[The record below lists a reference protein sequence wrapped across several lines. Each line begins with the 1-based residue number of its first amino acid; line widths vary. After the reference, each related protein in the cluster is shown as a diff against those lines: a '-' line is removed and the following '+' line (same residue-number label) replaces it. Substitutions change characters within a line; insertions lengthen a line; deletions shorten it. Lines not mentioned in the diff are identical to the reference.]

1 MKKRIFIQFLS
12 LFCTLAV
19 LVSGVAGRYAHHET
33 YPKTAKANNK
43 QEKQSEKTKISEK
56 LPFDAIV
63 TAGLQVDFQKFIFT
77 PFVALCF
84 ETPTKI
90 RFAQVSITL
99 LSFYHILFRSSIQV
113 NAP

>member
-19 LVSGVAGRYAHHET
+19 LVSGVAGHYAHHET
-33 YPKTAKANNK
+33 YQKTAKANDK

-77 PFVALCF
+77 PFVVSCF
-84 ETPTKI
+84 EIPTKI